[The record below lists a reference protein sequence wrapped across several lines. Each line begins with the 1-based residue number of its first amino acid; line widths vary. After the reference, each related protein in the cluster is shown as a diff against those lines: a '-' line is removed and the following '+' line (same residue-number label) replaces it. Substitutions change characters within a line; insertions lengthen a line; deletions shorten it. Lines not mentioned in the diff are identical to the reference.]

1 MYDPPRSG
9 FRIPKKVAF
18 TIIFLS
24 CCVPFYSVAVFQF
37 VVLPYRVI
45 I

>member
-1 MYDPPRSG
+1 MYDHPQCG
-9 FRIPKKVAF
+9 FRILKKVAF
-18 TIIFLS
+18 THLFSS
-24 CCVPFYSVAVFQF
+24 CCVPFYCVAVFQF